1 MVKVQ
6 FLWHSFFKISF
17 QGANFL
23 VDPFITIPD
32 GENSFKPCMKCP
44 TDASKLKGIDFI
56 CISNEQF
63 DHFDRKTIEL
73 IARRDKATVVGHES
87 VLNEL
92 DLPTNLKHCVR
103 IGDAF
108 SLGGVR
114 IEVKNAHYPN
124 SFYPLSFHFSKN
136 GESVFFAGNTDLMD
150 SFSEIK
156 SDIALLPIGGNS
168 TMDVIDAV
176 RATKTMKPKYVI
188 PMHYNSFPTI
198 LADANEFKTRIE
210 NSILRTVPVVLKP
223 GETFRTETS

>member
-1 MVKVQ
+1 MKIQ
-6 FLWHSFFKISF
+6 YLWHSFFKISF
-17 QGANFL
+17 QGATLL
-23 VDPFITIPD
+23 VDPFIKMPE
-32 GENSFKPCMKCP
+32 GENTFKPCMICP
-44 TDASKLKGIDFI
+44 ADAQKIKGIDFI

-63 DHFDRKTIEL
+63 DHFDKKTIEL
-73 IARRDKATVVGHES
+73 IARRDRAVVVGHES

-92 DLPTNLKHCVR
+92 DIPSNLKHCVK
-103 IGDAF
+103 IGDTF

-124 SFYPLSFHFSKN
+124 SFYPLSFYFSKG
-136 GESVFFAGNTDLMD
+136 GESLFFAGNTDLMD

-156 SDIALLPIGGNS
+156 SDVALLPIGGSS

-198 LADANEFKTRIE
+198 LADPNEFKARIE
-210 NSILRTVPVVLKP
+210 KSILKTIPVVLKP
-223 GETFRTETS
+223 GESFKME